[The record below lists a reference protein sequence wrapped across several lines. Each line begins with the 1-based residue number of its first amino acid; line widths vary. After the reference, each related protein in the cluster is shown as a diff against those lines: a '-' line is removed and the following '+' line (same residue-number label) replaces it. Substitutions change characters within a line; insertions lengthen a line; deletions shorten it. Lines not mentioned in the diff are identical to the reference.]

1 VRTHTIRH
9 QINEIKNKKISLF
22 FTPDISPRPG
32 ETNSNTKESPKS
44 IFNMQKIKSTRLI
57 PKWRYLVIYFIEQ
70 IYTDI
75 FLCMINITKFDVQ
88 RFLELKKKRI
98 NKYNYNEK
106 KN

>member
-1 VRTHTIRH
+1 
-9 QINEIKNKKISLF
+9 
-22 FTPDISPRPG
+22 PG

-106 KN
+106 KNQEDIRIKNTIENLSSLKNSKKK